1 MAHRECQEG
10 DEPRVEGDDAFVA
23 NESVV
28 PWYERLEREEEV
40 TLPHEPSTVVR
51 LSAAVTESV
60 REAEESRPAD
70 FASEEEAIAATLHG
84 GKSTRRRRGDRETS
98 MTPRN
103 SSHMKKALS
112 MKKKYRKQGKMRE
125 VSQHKSNRTL
135 KHTAQAAKCATAA
148 KKLLETQRR
157 RRGTLRKQRG
167 VEKEWDEEDLGSS
180 RSYREA
186 LLFSKQKSDE
196 PGKRTPQVPLA
207 RVSVVASNE
216 STWTSEAWS
225 ANEFDELMVV
235 EFAGSAS
242 FYETEVDRAVSAGLA
257 NVSPSQGS
265 RWLWLDVSRNAYAYR
280 LPECVVRS
288 TSTKHVPTLANLTG
302 LNLSGCRFS
311 SPGEPSSLGV
321 IGVALADTLRYLDA
335 SKLDLHSIPS
345 SWGSL
350 RMLRVLDVSDNVLH
364 DWPAADAESALAR
377 KTYFAATRF
386 APSGLASSLRRLN
399 LAHNGLADVPERV
412 ALLVNLEHLDV
423 AYNNLA
429 VVDDALF
436 EACTKLRY
444 LDLSNN
450 NLVELG
456 RGVATFANTS
466 GAVLKLQ
473 HNDQLLI
480 PPAYLADHPFDLLD
494 FYDSLDAADS
504 ALQMQR
510 HRAFLALRDK
520 ELLRRMAVIEARAKR
535 RNELGSIS
543 NSSDSH
549 HHGHDEAWDGQRI
562 AQLVLRLKHQGA
574 LKQLHAPSPRKQ
586 LPPLPFDHHL
596 KPPSQGISLT
606 ASETRLTLSA
616 TPGKPRRVSDPS
628 APGNFRASS
637 GALPRTKSES
647 AVVSPLNGEER
658 RRLLMQ
664 RAADAEDDL
673 AGLRAALEKLGRGDD
688 YVEVLACF
696 CCPTKVPNDASP
708 NSIVVP
714 SATQLELMREIR
726 ALIDVLPLP
735 LRELVPAARWPTDV
749 LLKLQ
754 NVKPRVL
761 HFAGHCMRHAAG
773 GSLVFSSATQDGL
786 ASLPSF
792 DDFVHVL
799 EACDGLELCFLNACK
814 SADLGRSLVKRLPH
828 ISVVCWESSVADRPA
843 SALAEHFYRYLATRP
858 GCAVEDAFNAATS
871 AWLRQFQIGD
881 PCTAATREQTCATAQ
896 QSTQRHRDGRPNL
909 VSVNNPYNYVNQLT
923 VRATTRR
930 CVHAHGRS

>member
-1 MAHRECQEG
+1 MAHRDCPED
-10 DEPRVEGDDAFVA
+10 DEPKGTDDDASIA
-23 NESVV
+23 NESVL
-28 PWYERLEREEEV
+28 PWYECLEKEEEV
-40 TLPHEPSTVVR
+40 MLPID
-51 LSAAVTESV
+51 SAALISVSAVLAESV
-60 REAEESRPAD
+60 KETEESRPAD
-70 FASEEEAIAATLHG
+70 FASEEETIAATLHG
-84 GKSTRRRRGDRETS
+84 GKFTRRRRGDREASVTQ
-98 MTPRN
+98 RN
-103 SSHMKKALS
+103 SSHTKKALS
-112 MKKKYRKQGKMRE
+112 IKKKYRKQGKIRE
-125 VSQHKSNRTL
+125 VSQHKSKRTL
-135 KHTAQAAKCATAA
+135 KHTPQAAKCATAA

-167 VEKEWDEEDLGSS
+167 VEKEWDEEDLGLS

-186 LLFSKQKSDE
+186 LLFSKQKNDE
-196 PGKRTPQVPLA
+196 LATSATQVPLA
-207 RVSVVASNE
+207 RVSVVPSNE
-216 STWTSEAWS
+216 STWTSEAWC

-257 NVSPSQGS
+257 QVSPSQGS

-311 SPGEPSSLGV
+311 SSGEPSPLCV

-345 SWGSL
+345 SWGGL
-350 RMLRVLDVSDNVLH
+350 RMLKVLDVSENALH
-364 DWPAADAESALAR
+364 DWPAADTESALAR

-386 APSGLASSLRRLN
+386 APSGLANSLRRLN

-412 ALLVNLEHLDV
+412 ALLINLEHLDV

-436 EACTKLRY
+436 EGCTKLRY

-456 RGVATFANTS
+456 RGVATFANTN

-473 HNDQLLI
+473 HNDQLRI
-480 PPAYLADHPFDLLD
+480 PPAYMADHPFDLLD

-535 RNELGSIS
+535 RNEFGSTN
-543 NSSDSH
+543 NSQQH
-549 HHGHDEAWDGQRI
+549 MHDEAWDGQRI

-574 LKQLHAPSPRKQ
+574 LKHLHAPSLRKQ
-586 LPPLPFDHHL
+586 VLPLPFDQQF
-596 KPPSQGISLT
+596 KSQLQCVSST
-606 ASETRLTLSA
+606 TSETRLTSSA
-616 TPGKPRRVSDPS
+616 TPRKPRRVSES
-628 APGNFRASS
+628 STPGNFRAAS
-637 GALPRTKSES
+637 GSLPRTHSES
-647 AVVSPLNGEER
+647 SVVSPLNGEER

-673 AGLRAALEKLGRGDD
+673 AGLRAALDKLGRGDD

-696 CCPTKVPNDASP
+696 CCPTKVKNDASP
-708 NSIVVP
+708 NSIVDP
-714 SATQLELMREIR
+714 STTQLELMREIR

-754 NVKPRVL
+754 SVKPRVL

-773 GSLVFSSATQDGL
+773 GSLVFSSATQDGF

-828 ISVVCWESSVADRPA
+828 ISVVCWESNVADRPA

-858 GCAVEDAFNAATS
+858 GCAIEEAFNAATCT
-871 AWLRQFQIGD
+871 WLRHFQIGD
-881 PCTAATREQTCATAQ
+881 PCKGATRDQICATAHQ
-896 QSTQRHRDGRPNL
+896 PTQGRRDGRPNL
-909 VSVNNPYNYVNQLT
+909 VSVNNPYNYVKQLS
-923 VRATTRR
+923 VRTATRHS
-930 CVHAHGRS
+930 VHAEGRS